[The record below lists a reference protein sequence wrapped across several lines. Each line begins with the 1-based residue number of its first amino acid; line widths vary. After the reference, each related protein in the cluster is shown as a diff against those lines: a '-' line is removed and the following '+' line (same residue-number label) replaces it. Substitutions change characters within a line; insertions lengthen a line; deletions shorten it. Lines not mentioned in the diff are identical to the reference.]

1 VPDDGVII
9 LTGAASG
16 IGRASAEALARRP
29 RTLALVD
36 FDAAP
41 LAEAVEGCRKDS
53 PRSAGFV
60 CDVSD
65 EAAVSRTCQ
74 QISKRLGDA
83 SVLVNCA
90 GIGFHAPFLEIE
102 PADWLKMFNV
112 NLMGSVYFIREV
124 LPGMIRARSG
134 LIINVGSRRGLE
146 PKAGTAAYSA
156 TKAGLLGLTKALV
169 AEVSGHGVKVTYLAP
184 GGTKTKLGTP
194 KDPRFLEASVIAD
207 AIVYIVANGGNA
219 WVRQLE
225 IMPLGL

>member
-1 VPDDGVII
+1 MPDDGVVI

-16 IGRASAEALARRP
+16 IGRASAEALARKSHA
-29 RTLALVD
+29 LALVD
-36 FDAAP
+36 VDGAA
-41 LAEAVEGCRKDS
+41 LAEVMEACRKDS

-65 EAAVSRTCQ
+65 EAAVGRTCKE
-74 QISKRLGDA
+74 ISKRFGA
-83 SVLVNCA
+83 VSVLVNCA

-102 PADWLKMFNV
+102 PTDWLKMFNV

-124 LPGMIRARSG
+124 LPGMVRARSG

-207 AIVYIVANGGNA
+207 AILYIVANGGNA

>member
-1 VPDDGVII
+1 MPGSGVII

-16 IGRASAEALARRP
+16 IGRASAEALASKSHS
-29 RTLALVD
+29 LALVD
-36 FDAAP
+36 VDAAG
-41 LAEAVEGCRKDS
+41 LAELVEACRKHS

-60 CDVSD
+60 CDVAD
-65 EAAVSRTCQ
+65 ESAVKHACKQVLDRFG
-74 QISKRLGDA
+74 IV

-90 GIGFHAPFLEIE
+90 GIGFHAPFLEIN
-102 PADWLKMFNV
+102 PTDWLRMLNV

-146 PKAGTAAYSA
+146 PKAGTSAYSA

-169 AEVSGHGVKVTYLAP
+169 EEVSGHGVKVTYLAP

-194 KDPRFLEASVIAD
+194 KDPRFLEASVIAN
-207 AIVYIVANGGNA
+207 AIVYIVGNGSHA

>member
-1 VPDDGVII
+1 MPEQGIVI

-16 IGRASAEALARRP
+16 IGRASAEALARKSH
-29 RTLALVD
+29 TLALVD
-36 FDAAP
+36 LDAAG
-41 LAEAVEGCRKDS
+41 LGEVVQACRKDS

-60 CDVSD
+60 CDVAD
-65 EAAVSRTCQ
+65 EAAVNHTCQ
-74 QISKRLGDA
+74 QILERFGA
-83 SVLVNCA
+83 VSVLVNSA
-90 GIGFHAPFLEIE
+90 GIGFHARFLEIQ
-102 PADWLKMFNV
+102 PADWLRMFNV

-124 LPGMIRARSG
+124 LPGMIRAHSG

-146 PKAGTAAYSA
+146 PKAGTSAYSA
-156 TKAGLLGLTKALV
+156 TKAGLLGLTRALV

-207 AIVYIVANGGNA
+207 AIVYIVAIGGNA
-219 WVRQLE
+219 WVRRLE